1 MPLPN
6 IFTSEVT
13 NNLIQRIETLTPET
27 QAQWGKMNVSKMLA
41 HCNVT
46 YEMMY
51 DNIHPKPNGFVK
63 FILKLLVK
71 NKVVDETT
79 YPKASKTAPAFVIKT
94 DKDFQQEKERLIQY
108 MKKTQELGAS
118 YFDGRE
124 SHSFGQLS
132 INEWNNMLYKHLDH
146 HLRQFGA

>member
-6 IFTSEVT
+6 IFTTEVT
-13 NNLIQRIETLTPET
+13 NEVMQRIEKLSPTS
-27 QAQWGKMNVSKMLA
+27 QAQWGKMNVSQMLA

-51 DNIHPKPNGFVK
+51 ENIHPKPNAVLK

-71 NKVVDETT
+71 KKVVDETT
-79 YPKASKTAPAFVIKT
+79 YPKESRTAPAFLIT
-94 DKDFQQEKERLIQY
+94 TEKEFEKEKDRLIQY
-108 MKKTQELGAS
+108 MKKTQELGES

-124 SHSFGQLS
+124 SHSFGSLS
-132 INEWNNMLYKHLDH
+132 KNEWNNMLYKHLDH

>member
-6 IFTSEVT
+6 IFTTEVT
-13 NNLIQRIETLTPET
+13 NEVIQRIETLTPTT
-27 QAQWGKMNVSKMLA
+27 QAQWGKMNVAQMLA

-51 DNIHPKPNGFVK
+51 ENIHPKPNAVLK

-71 NKVVDETT
+71 KKVVDETT
-79 YPKASKTAPAFVIKT
+79 YAKESKTAPAFLITSEKN
-94 DKDFQQEKERLIQY
+94 FAGEKERLIAY
-108 MKKTQELGAS
+108 MKKTQELGAN

-124 SHSFGQLS
+124 SHSFGPLS
-132 INEWNNMLYKHLDH
+132 KNEWNNMLYKHLDH

>member
-6 IFTSEVT
+6 IFTPEVT
-13 NNLIQRIETLTPET
+13 NNLLQRIESLTPST
-27 QAQWGKMNVSKMLA
+27 QAQWGKMNVSQMLA

-46 YEMMY
+46 YEMMFE
-51 DNIHPKPNGFVK
+51 NIHPKPNAILK

-71 NKVVDETT
+71 KKVVDETT
-79 YPKASKTAPAFVIKT
+79 YPKESRTAPAFLIT
-94 DKDFQQEKERLIQY
+94 TEKDFQKEKERLIQY
-108 MKKTQELGAS
+108 MKKTQELGEI

-124 SHSFGQLS
+124 SHSFGILTKV
-132 INEWNNMLYKHLDH
+132 EWNNMLYKHLDH

>member
-6 IFTSEVT
+6 IFTTEVT
-13 NNLIQRIETLTPET
+13 NAVIQRFETLTPTT
-27 QAQWGKMNVSKMLA
+27 QALWGKMNVAQMVA

-51 DNIHPKPNGFVK
+51 ENIHPKPNAILK

-71 NKVVDETT
+71 KKVVDETT
-79 YPKASKTAPAFVIKT
+79 YPKDSSTAPQFVIKVE
-94 DKDFQQEKERLIQY
+94 KDFQKEKERLIQY
-108 MKKTQELGAS
+108 MKKTQELGAN

-124 SHSFGQLS
+124 SHSFGSLTKD
-132 INEWNNMLYKHLDH
+132 EWNNMLYKHLDH